1 MEYPFAEKSV
11 RFGDLTV
18 TVRAQ
23 WHRWPNSEPPGG
35 TTEISVTLMR
45 DGMDARIVKTV
56 PFRKT
61 DWPLRGL
68 EHEIPRYAKAEAER
82 AVNVFLHWL
91 GLAMT
96 GDMWGL
102 FMELDDFYR
111 FRPIEGLRE
120 PTVLDFLSGLRDA
133 GRIAEPLFVAFTHLL
148 CAIHVFCLQNNPE
161 IDVTTMRVRLGE
173 WLLAFAQER
182 EKRFADFTPKEVNA
196 NA

>member
-18 TVRAQ
+18 VVRAQ
-23 WHRWPNSEPPGG
+23 WHRWPGSEPPGG

-45 DGMDARIVKTV
+45 DGMDARIVKTAS
-56 PFRKT
+56 FRKT

-102 FMELDDFYR
+102 FMELDDLYH

-120 PTVLDFLSGLRDA
+120 LTVLDFLSGLRDA
-133 GRIAEPLFVAFTHLL
+133 GRIAEPLFVTFTHLL
-148 CAIHVFCLQNNPE
+148 CAIHEWCFQNNPE
-161 IDVTTMRVRLGE
+161 IDAATMRVRLGE
-173 WLLAFAQER
+173 WLLSFAQER
-182 EKRFADFTPKEVNA
+182 DKRFADFTPKEVNA
-196 NA
+196 HA